1 MSFIKEVY
9 GYVETKDNGQYMLS
23 GDKFITIRPG
33 HYDSDEHDTNKR
45 FYIYDFLRFVEP
57 KTIIGISEDESTT
70 SWRVKFCNGTNLTL
84 NSLNE
89 VRNFLI
95 VYQMLRDQK

>member
-1 MSFIKEVY
+1 MSFIREVY
-9 GYVETKDNGQYMLS
+9 GYVETNDNGQYMLS
-23 GDKFITIRPG
+23 GDEFITIRPG
-33 HYDSDEHDTNKR
+33 RYDSDEHNKNTR

-57 KTIIGISEDESTT
+57 KTIIGISECGESTT
-70 SWRVKFCNGTNLTL
+70 SWRVKFYNGTNLTL

-95 VYQMLRDQK
+95 VYQMLRD